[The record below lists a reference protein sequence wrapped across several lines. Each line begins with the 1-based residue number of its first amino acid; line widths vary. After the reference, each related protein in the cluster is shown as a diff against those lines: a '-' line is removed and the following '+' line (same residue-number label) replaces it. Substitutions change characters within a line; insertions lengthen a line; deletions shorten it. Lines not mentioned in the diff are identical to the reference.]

1 MIGSILQLPT
11 ESIEGEIALVIQY
24 QSGKSEALGVLSA
37 AMGLIESLDRLDHC
51 LLSSIDSG
59 LEPVSIL
66 NDVQHS
72 SLKILLARALKRV
85 PDDLIKSLDWK
96 KAVGG
101 LLVKG
106 KHKLLAKL
114 DASEEEVKKITSE
127 LAPEYKQL
135 PGQMA
140 GYEPPNVKDLTQAL
154 HGVARARQVL
164 QFGSVTV
171 QTDLGLIELVSYK
184 KWDEVVIEAN
194 RSVSRIDLS
203 RVVLQI
209 ESLTFK
215 EGNKWRVNDGRGSF
229 YATIEDE
236 TFLAK
241 IEAGERFSKGDVLI
255 ADMRQEQVVEEGDTL
270 KTIHTITCVHEHNAP
285 FQRRLAL

>member
-1 MIGSILQLPT
+1 MTDDILLLPT
-11 ESIEGEIALVIQY
+11 ESVEGEIALVIQY
-24 QSGKSEALGVLSA
+24 QSGRSEALGVLAA

-72 SLKILLARALKRV
+72 SLKILLARALKRI
-85 PDDLIKSLDWK
+85 PDELIKSLDWK

-106 KHKLLAKL
+106 KHKLLSKL
-114 DASEEEVKKITSE
+114 DATEEEVKKITLE

-140 GYEPPNVKDLTQAL
+140 GYEPPNVKELTQAL

-164 QFGSVTV
+164 QYGSVTI
-171 QTDLGLIELVSYK
+171 QTDLGLIELVSYQ
-184 KWDEVVIEAN
+184 KWDEVIIEAS
-194 RSVSRIDLS
+194 RSVSSVNLS

-229 YATIEDE
+229 YAAMEDAA
-236 TFLAK
+236 FMAK
-241 IEAGERFSKGDVLI
+241 IESGERFGKGDVLV
-255 ADMRQEQVVEEGDTL
+255 ADMRQEQQVEEGDTL
-270 KTIHTITCVHEHNAP
+270 KTIHTITHVHEHNEP
-285 FQRRLAL
+285 FQRKLSI